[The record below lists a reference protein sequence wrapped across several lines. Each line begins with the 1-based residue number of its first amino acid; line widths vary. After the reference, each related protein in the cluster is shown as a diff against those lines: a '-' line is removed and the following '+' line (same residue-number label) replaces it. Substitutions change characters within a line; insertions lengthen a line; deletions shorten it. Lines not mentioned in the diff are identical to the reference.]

1 MDILKNETL
10 LLQSDE
16 DIFIVRQKVR
26 DWMVNE
32 KFSIVDQTKMVTA
45 TSEFARNAI
54 NHGGGGSAQL
64 ELLTDANRMGIR
76 ATFLDHGKGIADLE
90 KAMKGG
96 YSTGEG
102 LGMGLSGSKRLVDE
116 FEIWSEPGKGTRV
129 IITRWK

>member
-16 DIFIVRQKVR
+16 DIFILRQKVR

-32 KFSIVDQTKMVTA
+32 KFGILDQTKMVTA
-45 TSEFARNAI
+45 TSELARNAI

-90 KAMKGG
+90 KTMKGG